1 MLRGEQA
8 IMGLKTYEKKATQN
22 KHVKAETKQTRI
34 QGFWVTTPHTLEQVC
49 VCMNSACV
57 YRLDHAYTDPYLEN
71 LETQKQSRTLNQQTN
86 NLRTK
91 RKELKG

>member
-34 QGFWVTTPHTLEQVC
+34 QGFWVTTPHTL
-49 VCMNSACV
+49 NSTYV
-57 YRLDHAYTDPYLEN
+57 YRLDHAYADPYLEN